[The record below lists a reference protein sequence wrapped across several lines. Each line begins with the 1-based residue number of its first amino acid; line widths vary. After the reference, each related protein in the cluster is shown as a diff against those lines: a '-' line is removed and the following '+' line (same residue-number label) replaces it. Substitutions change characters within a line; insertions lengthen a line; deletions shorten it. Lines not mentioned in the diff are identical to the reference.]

1 MANLLHVINEPQKV
15 VKQSKRVLKENGK
28 IIIIDFTPEGMSFF
42 DKMQLMYRY
51 FKTYKKLPSKKTSLT
66 MQKAKEILEKENFKI
81 EQVELIGDKM
91 KAIFIVAKK

>member
-42 DKMQLMYRY
+42 
-51 FKTYKKLPSKKTSLT
+51 
-66 MQKAKEILEKENFKI
+66 
-81 EQVELIGDKM
+81 
-91 KAIFIVAKK
+91 